1 MIHGNYS
8 IHRREFL
15 TILGA
20 SAAAALGGARAHATE
35 SRPNILWIT
44 CEDMGPHIGC
54 YGDTYAYTPN
64 LDKLAERSVRYTN
77 AFSNAAVCA
86 PARSCLI
93 TGMYPCT
100 LGSHHMRSK
109 ATLPDSV
116 RCFTEY
122 LRNAGYYCSN
132 NQKTDYNFP
141 VPPGAWDESSAK
153 AHWRK
158 RASGQPFFSVF
169 NLTVTH
175 ESQIRHS
182 DETHEK
188 QTKDFTPEMRHDPAR
203 APVPPYHPDTP
214 VVRRD
219 WARYYDNITSMD
231 AQAGGILRE
240 LEQDGLAQDT
250 IVFFFSDHGAGMPRC
265 KRWPYDS
272 GLHVPLII
280 RFPEKFAQRAPA
292 PAPAGSVEQRL
303 VTFPDFG
310 PTVLSLAGV
319 DIPSHIQGVPFLGPQ
334 SGAPREYV
342 YATRDRMDERY
353 DMMRAVRDKRYKYI
367 RQFFPFL
374 PYAQSNAYGELMP
387 TMQEWHSLAVKGELS
402 GPSALFMRAQ
412 KPIEELYDL
421 DCDPFEVNNLA
432 EASEHS
438 ETRQRMR
445 DALNR
450 WILDGGD
457 LGFLSEEEMHH
468 RAGSGPEYAVARN
481 RSAYPLD
488 RILETANLP
497 LQGVAAIP
505 ELLVRIHDTDS
516 AVRYWCVIGL
526 ITLSADDTAIT
537 ALEHALAD
545 TAACVRIAAA
555 DALLRLARP
564 DSAYPAL
571 LHALNDKNEWVQLH
585 ALNVLDHARNRPED
599 VQKAIAALRGSGN
612 RYLADAARH
621 AGK

>member
-1 MIHGNYS
+1 MR
-8 IHRREFL
+8 RREFL

-20 SAAAALGGARAHATE
+20 GTAAAFGGARAYAAD

-54 YGDTYAYTPN
+54 CGDTYAYTPN
-64 LDKLAERSVRYTN
+64 LDKLAERGVRYTN

-116 RCFTEY
+116 RCFTES
-122 LRNAGYYCSN
+122 LRDAGYYCSN

-141 VPPGAWDESSAK
+141 VPPRAWDESSAR
-153 AHWRK
+153 AHWRN
-158 RASGQPFFSVF
+158 RAPGQRFFSVF
-169 NLTVTH
+169 NLTITH

-182 DETHEK
+182 DETHEE
-188 QTKDFTPEMRHDPAR
+188 QTKDFTPEMRHDPAN
-203 APVPPYHPDTP
+203 AHVPPYHPDTP

-240 LEQDGLAQDT
+240 LEEDGLAEDT

-265 KRWPYDS
+265 KRWPYDA

-292 PAPAGSVEQRL
+292 PAGSVEQRL
-303 VTFPDFG
+303 VTFPDFA
-310 PTVLSLAGV
+310 PTVLRLAGV
-319 DIPSHIQGVPFLGPQ
+319 DIPPHIQGVPFLGAQ

-353 DMMRAVRDKRYKYI
+353 DMMRAVRDARYKYI
-367 RQFFPFL
+367 RQYFPFL

-387 TMQEWHSLAVKGELS
+387 TMQEWHLLAAKGELS
-402 GPSALFMRAQ
+402 GPPALFMRAR

-421 DCDPFEVNNLA
+421 ENDPDELNNLA
-432 EASEHS
+432 ETPEHR
-438 ETRQRMR
+438 ETLLRLRE
-445 DALNR
+445 ALDR
-450 WILDGGD
+450 WILDAGD
-457 LGFLSEEEMHH
+457 LGFLPEEEMHE
-468 RAGSGPEYAVARN
+468 RARSGPEYALSRDRA
-481 RSAYPLD
+481 AYPLD

-497 LQGVAAIP
+497 VRGEAAVP
-505 ELLVRIHDTDS
+505 ELLARINDADS

-526 ITLSADDTAIT
+526 ITLSASDAAVVAALNRAIED
-537 ALEHALAD
+537 A
-545 TAACVRIAAA
+545 AACVRIAAA
-555 DALLRLARP
+555 DALLRLSRP
-564 DSAYPAL
+564 DGAYPVVLRAL
-571 LHALNDKNEWVQLH
+571 DDKNEWAQLH

-599 VQKAIAALRGSGN
+599 VQRTIAALRDSTN

-621 AGK
+621 AGE